1 MRPKK
6 SKKVRKTLQKLQRSF
21 SFRKPFQL
29 LFDDALMAHLDKV
42 NFPITVIN
50 NTFDYP
56 KLFTS
61 RCLYRK
67 YHSKDNTNAME
78 KEENSANDHQ
88 TDENGELKCDSIASD
103 LSDTTGTP
111 KVNDDVAGENV
122 NLTNNQKH
130 TASKTKDRF
139 VKHIEIRNC
148 LHKGD
153 VDPTECMKRFVRKSN
168 AKHYF
173 LGCIS
178 NSSRYKDLKNVPLVI
193 FRRNGTLLLDTDNFG
208 TKNNSDE

>member
-6 SKKVRKTLQKLQRSF
+6 SKKVRKALQKLQRSF

-42 NFPITVIN
+42 KFPITVIN

-67 YHSKDNTNAME
+67 YHSMDNKNAVE

-88 TDENGELKCDSIASD
+88 TDENGEHECDSMANNS
-103 LSDTTGTP
+103 SDTAGTLNI
-111 KVNDDVAGENV
+111 NDGVTRGNA

-130 TASKTKDRF
+130 AASKTKDRF

-168 AKHYF
+168 AKHYL
-173 LGCIS
+173 LGCVS
-178 NSSRYKDLKNVPLVI
+178 NSSKYKDLKNVPLVI

-208 TKNNSDE
+208 RKSNSEE